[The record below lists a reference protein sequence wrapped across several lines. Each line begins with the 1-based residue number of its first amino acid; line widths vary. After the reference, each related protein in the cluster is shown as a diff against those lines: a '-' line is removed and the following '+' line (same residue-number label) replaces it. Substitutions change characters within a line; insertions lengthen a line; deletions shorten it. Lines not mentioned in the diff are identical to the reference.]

1 MGVSCKMIHGIFLFY
16 NFFFLP
22 KITVTVKCS
31 FNLTLKTVKTGF
43 NESGQKI
50 QIHIYDAN
58 VSEKDDQR

>member
-1 MGVSCKMIHGIFLFY
+1 MIHGKKKL
-16 NFFFLP
+16 FFFFWP

-43 NESGQKI
+43 SESGQKI

>member
-1 MGVSCKMIHGIFLFY
+1 MGVSCKMIHGKKKK
-16 NFFFLP
+16 FFFWP